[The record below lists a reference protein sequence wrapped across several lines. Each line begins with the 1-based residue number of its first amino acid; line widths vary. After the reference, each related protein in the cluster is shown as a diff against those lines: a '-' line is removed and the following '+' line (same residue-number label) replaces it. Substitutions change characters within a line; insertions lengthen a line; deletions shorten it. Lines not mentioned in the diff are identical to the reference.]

1 MGQTQQCKHGV
12 RLLWLA
18 VLLLWL
24 CVTVTAFAFHHH
36 EDGKEC
42 HDVSC
47 PFFLVLVNL
56 PFLVI
61 SIIALLLPETPAIYI
76 PYPGFL
82 LSLWNKRPVCV
93 RGPPCRCFS

>member
-1 MGQTQQCKHGV
+1 MGQTQQYKHGV

-56 PFLVI
+56 PFLAY
-61 SIIALLLPETPAIYI
+61 SIFVLLLPKMLSVYI
-76 PYPGFL
+76 SFPRFL
-82 LSLWNKRPVCV
+82 LPPWDKQPVCV
-93 RGPPCRCFS
+93 RGPPCRHFV